1 MNHENSNQ
9 NNSQINK
16 IPDSNL
22 SSESSNISDYEMAS
36 VAPKSKVLV
45 KKVLRAFFY
54 ITSVSLLILAGV
66 GIYYLTL

>member
-9 NNSQINK
+9 NNSQINR

-36 VAPKSKVLV
+36 VAPKSQVLI

-54 ITSVSLLILAGV
+54 IASVSLLILAGV

>member
-1 MNHENSNQ
+1 MNQENNI
-9 NNSQINK
+9 NNSQMNR

-36 VAPKSKVLV
+36 VAPKSQVLI

-54 ITSVSLLILAGV
+54 IASVSLLILAGV